1 MPEAAFNE
9 KIREEFPAVQG
20 DFCLFRVD
28 RQRRIHRL
36 ELTSVCPAA
45 IKACSVLRRSAVYIR
60 KMENGEE
67 EVRNIHGMG
76 DGMLEENQNILEE
89 QNRLEEEEQ
98 NLEVVEEDKQNGFD
112 EEEQDRSGKDIFI
125 DPDDNQSV
133 ARESTVLLQWRALR
147 CQQDEEYQV
156 SLQIDRERER
166 RRRQLLERE
175 LRRVH
180 VINTRNEWIDSIP
193 EPENGMVIQFKYPDG
208 GLKRRRFLPSQLFQD
223 LVAFAGNVDMASEI
237 FSLQK
242 AMSPISI
249 LSTQRGSLADN
260 GITAQCTLYI
270 LWMSGDEVENII
282 SNSSIAC
289 GPYPVAPSTTFSPAP
304 SPPTTIT
311 TCSPA
316 PSSPIPAPIFSPA
329 PSPPTTITTISP
341 APSSPIAAPIFSPAP
356 SPSQSP
362 SFSPSSP
369 DQEDIEEAFDIAA
382 ALQTLKAR
390 VHHLAPTANQINVLR
405 DEEFECALRAF
416 NRPTFDAESKLDIVF
431 IDEDGRGE
439 GAVDDGG
446 PTREFCRLLMGKL
459 QGHQI
464 FEGPPEERTLALDS
478 IALHTNTYKSVGQ
491 MLSVCLIHGGVS
503 PNFFSKRLFSQVFG
517 LPSGPAT
524 IEDVVDHG
532 LRAKLEKINSA
543 DTLDDAREAV
553 SETAEELALMGAL
566 RHLRSLEHRKEL
578 MEAVLQFYC
587 EGRINAALTQFK
599 DGLTTLGVLQMV
611 TSHPQAFE
619 KVFLY
624 DPTPLKASDIVEL
637 FHARCRSLPA
647 SNRRRKVGVSLPDD
661 TEYVFFVCV
670 KLFSY
675 SQLFAMMHS
684 FCIAI

>member
-1 MPEAAFNE
+1 
-9 KIREEFPAVQG
+9 
-20 DFCLFRVD
+20 
-28 RQRRIHRL
+28 
-36 ELTSVCPAA
+36 
-45 IKACSVLRRSAVYIR
+45 
-60 KMENGEE
+60 
-67 EVRNIHGMG
+67 
-76 DGMLEENQNILEE
+76 
-89 QNRLEEEEQ
+89 
-98 NLEVVEEDKQNGFD
+98 
-112 EEEQDRSGKDIFI
+112 
-125 DPDDNQSV
+125 
-133 ARESTVLLQWRALR
+133 
-147 CQQDEEYQV
+147 
-156 SLQIDRERER
+156 
-166 RRRQLLERE
+166 
-175 LRRVH
+175 
-180 VINTRNEWIDSIP
+180 
-193 EPENGMVIQFKYPDG
+193 MVIQFKYPDG
-208 GLKRRRFLPSQLFQD
+208 GLKRRCFLPSQLFQD

-289 GPYPVAPSTTFSPAP
+289 GPFPGAPSTTFSTAP

-369 DQEDIEEAFDIAA
+369 DQEDIEEAFDISA

-390 VHHLAPTANQINVLR
+390 VYHLAPTANQINVLR

-416 NRPTFDAESKLDIVF
+416 NRPTFDPESKLDIVF

-491 MLSVCLIHGGVS
+491 MLSV
-503 PNFFSKRLFSQVFG
+503 
-517 LPSGPAT
+517 A
-524 IEDVVDHG
+524 
-532 LRAKLEKINSA
+532 
-543 DTLDDAREAV
+543 
-553 SETAEELALMGAL
+553 
-566 RHLRSLEHRKEL
+566 
-578 MEAVLQFYC
+578 
-587 EGRINAALTQFK
+587 
-599 DGLTTLGVLQMV
+599 
-611 TSHPQAFE
+611 
-619 KVFLY
+619 
-624 DPTPLKASDIVEL
+624 
-637 FHARCRSLPA
+637 
-647 SNRRRKVGVSLPDD
+647 
-661 TEYVFFVCV
+661 
-670 KLFSY
+670 
-675 SQLFAMMHS
+675 
-684 FCIAI
+684 

>member
-1 MPEAAFNE
+1 
-9 KIREEFPAVQG
+9 
-20 DFCLFRVD
+20 
-28 RQRRIHRL
+28 
-36 ELTSVCPAA
+36 
-45 IKACSVLRRSAVYIR
+45 
-60 KMENGEE
+60 
-67 EVRNIHGMG
+67 MG

-270 LWMSGDEVENII
+270 LWMSGDEVE
-282 SNSSIAC
+282 
-289 GPYPVAPSTTFSPAP
+289 
-304 SPPTTIT
+304 
-311 TCSPA
+311 
-316 PSSPIPAPIFSPA
+316 
-329 PSPPTTITTISP
+329 
-341 APSSPIAAPIFSPAP
+341 
-356 SPSQSP
+356 SP

-416 NRPTFDAESKLDIVF
+416 NRPTFDPESKLDIVF

-478 IALHTNTYKSVGQ
+478 IALHTNT
-491 MLSVCLIHGGVS
+491 
-503 PNFFSKRLFSQVFG
+503 
-517 LPSGPAT
+517 
-524 IEDVVDHG
+524 
-532 LRAKLEKINSA
+532 
-543 DTLDDAREAV
+543 
-553 SETAEELALMGAL
+553 
-566 RHLRSLEHRKEL
+566 
-578 MEAVLQFYC
+578 
-587 EGRINAALTQFK
+587 
-599 DGLTTLGVLQMV
+599 
-611 TSHPQAFE
+611 
-619 KVFLY
+619 
-624 DPTPLKASDIVEL
+624 
-637 FHARCRSLPA
+637 
-647 SNRRRKVGVSLPDD
+647 
-661 TEYVFFVCV
+661 
-670 KLFSY
+670 
-675 SQLFAMMHS
+675 
-684 FCIAI
+684 

>member
-1 MPEAAFNE
+1 
-9 KIREEFPAVQG
+9 
-20 DFCLFRVD
+20 
-28 RQRRIHRL
+28 
-36 ELTSVCPAA
+36 
-45 IKACSVLRRSAVYIR
+45 
-60 KMENGEE
+60 
-67 EVRNIHGMG
+67 
-76 DGMLEENQNILEE
+76 
-89 QNRLEEEEQ
+89 
-98 NLEVVEEDKQNGFD
+98 
-112 EEEQDRSGKDIFI
+112 
-125 DPDDNQSV
+125 
-133 ARESTVLLQWRALR
+133 
-147 CQQDEEYQV
+147 
-156 SLQIDRERER
+156 
-166 RRRQLLERE
+166 
-175 LRRVH
+175 
-180 VINTRNEWIDSIP
+180 
-193 EPENGMVIQFKYPDG
+193 MVIQFKYPDG

-329 PSPPTTITTISP
+329 PSP
-341 APSSPIAAPIFSPAP
+341 
-356 SPSQSP
+356 SQSP

-369 DQEDIEEAFDIAA
+369 DQEDIEGAFDIAA

-390 VHHLAPTANQINVLR
+390 VHHLAPTANQINVLH

-416 NRPTFDAESKLDIVF
+416 NRPTFDPESKLDIVF

-587 EGRINAALTQFK
+587 EGRINAALTQ
-599 DGLTTLGVLQMV
+599 
-611 TSHPQAFE
+611 
-619 KVFLY
+619 
-624 DPTPLKASDIVEL
+624 
-637 FHARCRSLPA
+637 
-647 SNRRRKVGVSLPDD
+647 
-661 TEYVFFVCV
+661 
-670 KLFSY
+670 
-675 SQLFAMMHS
+675 
-684 FCIAI
+684 